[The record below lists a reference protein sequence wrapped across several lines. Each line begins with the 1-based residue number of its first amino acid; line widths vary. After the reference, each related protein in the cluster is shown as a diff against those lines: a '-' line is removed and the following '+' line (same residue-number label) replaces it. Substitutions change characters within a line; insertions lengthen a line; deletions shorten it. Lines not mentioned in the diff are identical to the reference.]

1 MICMGD
7 RGDKRWWK
15 RMGEIKNCK
24 AKEED
29 IVYTI
34 GKTSKKGV
42 SPQTSGTHNSTINS
56 HYNHP

>member
-1 MICMGD
+1 MYGLTEQIKGGG
-7 RGDKRWWK
+7 REWVKS
-15 RMGEIKNCK
+15 KNCK

-42 SPQTSGTHNSTINS
+42 SPQTPGTHNSTINS